1 MILLKGEESDMKR
14 FFILKKLMALILCF
28 VMVCGYISIIA
39 KPQRVSY
46 KQVTSLYDVNV
57 VKPAYI
63 TQGLSLA
70 EDYPGGMLIF
80 PIVNAELQMNEFYAI
95 EIYRLGGTVGETTVT
110 IESVDYTAQ
119 YGIDYEIYLSPT
131 ETEQPVS
138 GEAAPIY
145 AIEEISYIPT
155 LNNAGMET
163 SSSSDNSDSASEL
176 YNEYINQFQDLVK
189 PSSSFDITFANGE
202 NSKMLYIR
210 TIQDNTVTDDL
221 EFTLTMKNSSGT
233 ATIGSQNTM
242 GFSITESRQK
252 PDAVLE
258 IVNSTVNNSAEVG
271 YITVKRT
278 GNTGKKCSYRVVT
291 KSGTAVADTDYK
303 AVHLELDFLPGMTE
317 HKIPFEVLSGAESG
331 KQFTVAIENVN
342 NAVVLNDKATVTFDN
357 LSSENVSTN
366 NVVNLGVY
374 NPSLMNVRDK
384 EYIPANMFVED
395 EKTDRGVG
403 TQTKSYSVSDN
414 YAILTYNNK
423 AAAKNNAIAAV
434 TKDKI
439 NFSGVKSITWYIDNY
454 TGSCSWDHNAIY
466 VSDNAKFN
474 SATGDYDFIH
484 NFASEGIGDC
494 WNMTNVS
501 EEHIKRTTVDLNQSK
516 VSGNH
521 YLYMLLHKG
530 ACSGKAE
537 FKIYSEGASS
547 EYNITLNL
555 IKYKLNIIQP
565 ESVKIYDAASNQLK
579 NVIPTSN
586 VHLIHP
592 QTAKEDKS
600 IDIYR
605 NENIVIK
612 SSFISEFDEN
622 KPNLT
627 GVKFCD
633 KDGKKQS
640 KVYPVDSNGI
650 LKFTPSVIQ
659 EIQAYIFDGN
669 EIYVMPVY
677 DFAPAKL
684 SVMEYTPSFV
694 NSNGQTFKLNEDGFS
709 GSLYVKDE
717 KIGTVSWSKTGR
729 ENNEYIV
736 GDTVKF
742 VFTPESKYSY
752 KSFDLDIKYF
762 SGNTEANVNA
772 QGGNI
777 LGGLAGD
784 TTVTLPVTAAITKI
798 YPIITELDLGVVL
811 HVINPND
818 GDYIGKKGDKEKQNN
833 DGSVTVSGYK
843 TTDNMVVDFSTFNVG
858 EVLSVSAKP
867 NDNYR
872 AKWSY
877 IDTFTGKEHVYY
889 GDSFFFVIQGVV
901 NNNANVVT
909 LEFEKLET
917 APKEFTFGG
926 RVSIQRHTILNP
938 ADINMD
944 IYDSLKNASVFIGN
958 YNTMSDDNGNFKFA
972 AQDNNSN
979 VKQDKFYFV
988 GDETIRALVSKNNQY
1003 FVADIKISDVA
1014 QYSDSVNSVNANLK
1028 LQYSQSG
1035 PFPSKITATN
1045 KNGTEQPQT
1054 IILAKGELIKFGME
1068 LNLFLEDEN
1077 KPVNAVKW
1085 FFVDKDDIA
1094 SEMIEETYLLNNAWY
1109 TEYSGVMSEVAK
1121 HGQTLWVE
1129 LCNKT
1134 TDEKG
1139 NEVYTSFGK
1148 FNTGYFFQA
1157 ASIEEAIVYSPEI
1170 GVPSNI
1176 THPAPSIGPVNP
1188 TVSFYGLQPVFNVGY
1203 VGEDEHGNAI
1213 KTITIGISLSAMN
1226 DFMKEDKSFGAMT
1239 PLDKAKKLGE
1249 ILGNYDECY
1258 NSTGKFPAFAG
1269 KEGLTN
1275 ALKMNTA
1282 VNFSPSIALC
1292 FQSNYYI
1299 DSETSEWKFISTVYV
1314 MGFGGKLAVNI
1325 PFVFFY
1331 IPCFTNI
1338 AVELNLDICLCVMP
1352 NTVDKSTGEVIPLDI
1367 DNLWDPNM
1375 STMIGNYKIGGSLT
1389 FGLGIGFNGVVSASG
1404 NLKTAL
1410 NLEFNGFK
1418 TGKGSLSMTGG
1429 VTVEFLFLKY
1439 SWSGNLFSVE
1449 LFNSI
1454 DPQTATLKA
1463 MKSAMEKDIM
1473 NSVTLKDMVL
1483 DAHVDEKEINV
1494 AMLRNAVLKNEHII
1508 SESPA
1513 MINPSVI
1520 EIDDGIYLATMVIG
1534 TDDEETGKKI
1544 HKLYYFIYNE
1554 NTDKVTE
1561 YGFVIDKYLSD
1572 IAKKGLRASIL
1583 DNLDSDVQMLDCGD
1597 DILIAWTKL
1606 GNRLTNDADNLDIIK
1621 NIGIATLY
1629 YNKKTGEFHN
1639 YSMTSSDNEKEVYIR
1654 PRIVYDAKSGLA
1666 QLFYEKMNVSS
1677 LSLDST
1683 LKELQEL
1690 PTTLC
1695 MRYNVLD
1702 GTSFRW
1708 SVENEIAVSDNALQ
1722 YFDVSNISGK
1732 NVLSYVG
1739 GKDKGFVL
1747 EDASDYEIDGD
1758 FVDVDDFNTK
1768 NSLYIQQFYLEDGSV
1783 VSGKQIRI
1791 TDSESVSANP
1801 RFAKVSYEGIENLLL
1816 FFKHNGE
1823 YAYQNINN
1831 IISQGLYKDVNGEYR
1846 LHEDYMEPTYIEA
1859 DEELSVN
1866 DDLMIISDN
1875 NTIYALWTTTEGEQ
1889 QQIMARSLSIAD
1901 IEKITDVPKR
1911 NADGSAVYDNDNNII
1926 TEPLENPMYILKGN
1940 WGGRTYLTEG
1950 GLNNSESGKFKKDF
1964 DAVVTKSGDLLVV
1977 FNAYDVDYSEEGVGI
1992 KNNNVVVSLY
2002 DTASK
2007 YIINDSVEELSFS
2020 NNYPTEGETVK
2031 VQSLITNTGVLSG
2044 KNVKVTLYAN
2054 GEKYSENTYKQWLT
2068 AETKTVEFYY
2078 TAPYGVKAED
2088 VKLKIVVTEDEE
2100 IKCSSGEYS
2109 FKTGDS
2115 LEIQD
2120 VMMIPVKQ
2128 IGAGSNSTAYKVVAK
2143 VKNMGNEK
2151 YSSGKYLRIMDTD
2164 WKNLMSAMQADDKS
2178 FDPVVHTSYGQTQ
2191 INVDIAP
2198 GEVKDV
2204 TYITEDIPS
2213 AVFKKNAGGTAA
2225 YLEHYIIDDSESTN
2239 RAITANEEMS
2249 YVSIYYD
2256 GLTTAEYVR
2265 SVKKIK
2271 LADISLKLGES
2282 KMTECEITPKAAQ
2295 TTAEISFKSSDES
2308 VAVVDSLGVV
2318 TAKGVGKCTITATSS
2333 DGVSAVAEITV
2344 VGDTETGDDN
2354 NFAIIAAVCMIL
2366 FASVF
2371 CAVRRKY
2378 KEINNQL

>member
-1 MILLKGEESDMKR
+1 MKR
-14 FFILKKLMALILCF
+14 FFVLKKLMALILCF
-28 VMVCGYISIIA
+28 VMVCGYISIVA
-39 KPQRVSY
+39 KPDSVSCR
-46 KQVTSLYDVNV
+46 QVTSLYDVNV

-70 EDYPGGMLIF
+70 EDYPGGMLVF
-80 PIVNAELQMNEFYAI
+80 PIVNAELQMNDFYAI

-110 IESVDYTAQ
+110 IESIDYTAQ
-119 YGIDYEIYLSPT
+119 YGIDYEIYLSPI
-131 ETEQPVS
+131 ESEQPVS

-145 AIEEISYIPT
+145 AIQEISYIPT

-163 SSSSDNSDSASEL
+163 ADASGSSNSASKL

-189 PSSSFDITFANGE
+189 PSSSFNITFANGE
-202 NSKMLYIR
+202 NSKMIYIK

-221 EFTLTMKNSSGT
+221 EFTLTMKSSSGT
-233 ATIGSQNTM
+233 ATIGSQSTM
-242 GFSITESRQK
+242 GFSITENRQK

-258 IVNSTVNNSAEVG
+258 ILDSTVSSYAENG
-271 YITVKRT
+271 YIIVKRT

-291 KSGTAVADTDYK
+291 KSNTAIADEDYK

-317 HKIPFEVLSGAESG
+317 HKIPFEVLPGAESG
-331 KQFTVAIENVN
+331 KQFTVALENVS
-342 NAVVLNDKATVTFDN
+342 NAVVLNDKATVIFDN
-357 LSSENVSTN
+357 LSSENVATN
-366 NVVNLGVY
+366 NVVNLGLY
-374 NPSLMNVRDK
+374 NPPLMNVRDK
-384 EYIPANMFVED
+384 EYIPASEFVESVS
-395 EKTDRGVG
+395 TSRGVG
-403 TQTKSYSVSDN
+403 SQKKSYTVEDK
-414 YAILTYNNK
+414 YAILKYSNK
-423 AAAKNNAIAAV
+423 ASSKNNAIAAV

-466 VSDNAKFN
+466 VSDDAKF
-474 SATGDYDFIH
+474 SSTTGDYDFIH
-484 NFASEGIGDC
+484 NFESEGIGGC

-501 EEHIKRTTVDLNQSK
+501 ESYINRTTVDLDQSE
-516 VSGNH
+516 VGGAH
-521 YLYMLLHKG
+521 YLYMMLHKG
-530 ACSGKAE
+530 ACAGTAE
-537 FKIYSEGASS
+537 FKIYSEGESS
-547 EYNITLNL
+547 QYNITLNL
-555 IKYKLNIIQP
+555 IKYNLKVIQP
-565 ESVKIYDAASNQLK
+565 ESVGIFDAASNTLK

-586 VHLIHP
+586 VQLIHP
-592 QTAKEDKS
+592 QTAKEGET

-605 NENIVIK
+605 NENIIIK
-612 SSFISEFDEN
+612 STFISEFDEN
-622 KPNLT
+622 KPKLT
-627 GVKFCD
+627 GVKFCSE
-633 KDGKKQS
+633 DGQQQS
-640 KVYPVDSNGI
+640 KVYSVDSNGM

-659 EIQAYIFDGN
+659 EIQSYIFEDN
-669 EIYVMPVY
+669 AIYVMPVY
-677 DFAPAKL
+677 NFAPVQL
-684 SVMEYTPSFV
+684 SVMEYTPSFE
-694 NSNGQTFKLNEDGFS
+694 NSNGQTFKLNADGFS

-729 ENNEYIV
+729 ENDKYIV

-762 SGNTEANVNA
+762 SGNTEASVNA

-777 LGGLAGD
+777 LGGLAGA

-818 GDYIGKKGDKEKQNN
+818 GDYLGKNGDKEKENA

-843 TTDNMVVDFSTFNVG
+843 TTDNRVIDFSAFNVG
-858 EVLSVSAKP
+858 EILSVSAKP
-867 NDNYR
+867 KDDYR

-877 IDTFTGKEHVYY
+877 IDTFTGKEHIYY

-909 LEFEKLET
+909 LEFEKLT
-917 APKEFTFGG
+917 KAPKEFTFGG
-926 RVSIQRHTILNP
+926 KVNIQRHTILNP

-944 IYDSLKNASVFIGN
+944 IYDSLKNASVFIGK
-958 YNTMSDDNGNFKFA
+958 YNTMSDENGNFNFA
-972 AQDNNSN
+972 SQDSDSN
-979 VKQDKFYFV
+979 IKQDKFYFI
-988 GDETIRALVSKNNQY
+988 GDEIVRALVSKNNQY
-1003 FVADIKISDVA
+1003 FVVDINIADVA
-1014 QYSDSVNSVNANLK
+1014 QYSESVNSVNANLK
-1028 LQYSQSG
+1028 LKYSQSG
-1035 PFPSKITATN
+1035 PFPNKITATN
-1045 KNGTEQPQT
+1045 KSGIEQPQV
-1054 IILAKGELIKFGME
+1054 IVLAKGELIKFGLE

-1085 FFVDKDDIA
+1085 FLVDKDDVA
-1094 SEMIEETYLLNNAWY
+1094 SEPIEETSLLNNAWY
-1109 TEYSGVMSEVAK
+1109 TEYSGVMSEIAK

-1134 TDEKG
+1134 SDENG
-1139 NEVYTSFGK
+1139 NEIYTSFGK

-1157 ASIEEAIVYSPEI
+1157 ASVEEAVVYSPDI

-1226 DFMKEDKSFGAMT
+1226 DFMKEDKSFGTMT

-1258 NSTGKFPAFAG
+1258 NSTGKFPSFAG
-1269 KEGLTN
+1269 GEGLTN

-1282 VNFSPSIALC
+1282 VNFSPSVALC

-1352 NTVDKSTGEVIPLDI
+1352 NTVDQTTGEVIPLDI
-1367 DNLWDPNM
+1367 NNLWDPNM
-1375 STMIGNYKIGGSLT
+1375 SEMVGNYKIGGSLT

-1449 LFNSI
+1449 LFNSV
-1454 DPQTATLKA
+1454 DPQTATVRA
-1463 MKSAMEKDIM
+1463 MRSAMERDIM
-1473 NSVTLKDMVL
+1473 NSVTLKEMVL
-1483 DAHVDEKEINV
+1483 ETHVEETELNV
-1494 AMLRNAVLKNEHII
+1494 AKLRNAVLKNEHII

-1520 EIDDGIYLATMVIG
+1520 EVNDGVYLATMVIG
-1534 TDDEETGKKI
+1534 VDDKDTGKKI
-1544 HKLYYFIYNE
+1544 HKLYYFIYDE
-1554 NTDKVTE
+1554 NTDKVTD

-1572 IAKKGLRASIL
+1572 LAKKGLRTSIF
-1583 DNLDSDVQMLDCGD
+1583 DNLDSDVQMIDCGE

-1606 GNRLTNDADNLDIIK
+1606 GNRLTKDADNLDLIK

-1629 YNKKTGEFHN
+1629 YNKKTGEFHD

-1654 PRIVYDAKSGLA
+1654 PKIVYDAKSNLA

-1690 PTTLC
+1690 PTILC

-1702 GTSFRW
+1702 GNSFRW
-1708 SVENEIAVSDNALQ
+1708 FDESEIAVSENALQ
-1722 YFDVSNISGK
+1722 YFDVSNISGR

-1739 GKDKGFVL
+1739 GKNKSFVL
-1747 EDASDYEIDGD
+1747 EDASEYEIDKD
-1758 FVDVDDFNTK
+1758 FVDIEEFNTK
-1768 NSLYIQQFYLEDGSV
+1768 NSLYIQQFYLEEGNV

-1791 TDSESVSANP
+1791 TDNESVSANP
-1801 RFAKVSYEGIENLLL
+1801 RFAKVRYEDKENLLL

-1831 IISQGLYKDVNGEYR
+1831 IISQGLYKDVNGDYI

-1889 QQIMARSLSIAD
+1889 QQIMARSLSIVD
-1901 IEKITDVPKR
+1901 IEEITEVPKR
-1911 NADGSAVYDNDNNII
+1911 NADGSAIYDKDNNIV
-1926 TEPLENPMYILKGN
+1926 TEPLENSMYILKGD

-1977 FNAYDVDYSEEGVGI
+1977 FNAYDVDYSEEGIGI

-2007 YIINDSVEELSFS
+2007 YVINNSVEELSFS

-2054 GEKYSENTYKQWLT
+2054 GEKYSENIYKQWLT

-2078 TAPYGVKAED
+2078 TAPHGVKAED
-2088 VKLKIVVTEDEE
+2088 IKLKIVVSEEEE

-2109 FKTGDS
+2109 FKTGDA

-2128 IGAGSNSTAYKVVAK
+2128 IGAGNDSTAYKVVAK
-2143 VKNMGNEK
+2143 VKNMGNKE

-2164 WKNLMSAMQADDKS
+2164 WKNLMSAMQADDKTV
-2178 FDPVVHTSYGQTQ
+2178 DPVVHTSYGQTQ
-2191 INVDIAP
+2191 IDVDIAP
-2198 GEVKDV
+2198 GEVKEI
-2204 TYITEDIPS
+2204 TYITQDIPS
-2213 AVFKKNAGGTAA
+2213 TVFKKNAGGTAA
-2225 YLEHYIIDDSESTN
+2225 YLEHYIIESSETEN
-2239 RAITANEEMS
+2239 NEITANEEMS
-2249 YVSIYYD
+2249 YVSVYYN
-2256 GLTTAEYVR
+2256 GLTTADYIR
-2265 SVKKIK
+2265 SVKEIKIK
-2271 LADISLKLGES
+2271 DISLKLGGS
-2282 KMTECEITPKAAQ
+2282 KMLECEITPKAAQ
-2295 TTAEISFKSSDES
+2295 STAELSFKSSDES
-2308 VAVVDSLGVV
+2308 IAVVDSLGVV
-2318 TAKGVGKCTITATSS
+2318 TAKGTGKCTVTVTSS
-2333 DGVSAVAEITV
+2333 NGISAVVEITV
-2344 VGDTETGDDN
+2344 AGDTETGDDN
-2354 NFAIIAAVCMIL
+2354 NLVIIAAVCMVL
-2366 FASVF
+2366 FASVI
-2371 CAVRRKY
+2371 CTVRRKY
-2378 KEINNQL
+2378 NEINNQL